1 MPDLNALHF
10 YLPSF
15 QIWANNIVFFDDLF
29 SKYGEYKIIISLKML
44 KLKRG
49 KFLKRK
55 KMMSLDS
62 PEDDGVNDPTKPSQE
77 VIKHDTTAAADLAVD
92 TTLNSEDDKDVQD
105 KKKAGEKRSFPW
117 TPHLRTKESST
128 QRGRHLSLSGTSPLR
143 ELTIK
148 LCR

>member
-1 MPDLNALHF
+1 
-10 YLPSF
+10 
-15 QIWANNIVFFDDLF
+15 
-29 SKYGEYKIIISLKML
+29 ML

-92 TTLNSEDDKDVQD
+92 TTLNSEDDEDVTRRRQ
-105 KKKAGEKRSFPW
+105 ER
-117 TPHLRTKESST
+117 KEV
-128 QRGRHLSLSGTSPLR
+128 SLGL
-143 ELTIK
+143 LT
-148 LCR
+148 

>member
-1 MPDLNALHF
+1 
-10 YLPSF
+10 
-15 QIWANNIVFFDDLF
+15 
-29 SKYGEYKIIISLKML
+29 
-44 KLKRG
+44 
-49 KFLKRK
+49 
-55 KMMSLDS
+55 MSLDS

-77 VIKHDTTAAADLAVD
+77 VIKHDTTAAADLAAD
-92 TTLNSEDDKDVQD
+92 TILYSEDNEDVQD

-148 LCR
+148 LCREYNQNKDILVIITLLLNGLKCLLRSELCSISPDSRVKVYNSTVH